1 MSRALSSRPYLERR
15 SKPRVSTPFRAA
27 VQGTDV
33 NGVHFDVTAT
43 LDNLSAG
50 GLYLRLAS
58 EVRVGSKLL
67 VSVHLNCQAGAP
79 SSEGCLFLEIYV
91 PVARV
96 DPIPGGFYGVAVT
109 FSSSVLF

>member
-1 MSRALSSRPYLERR
+1 MPWALSSPPHLERS
-15 SKPRVSTPFRAA
+15 SKPRVTTPFQAA

-33 NGVHFDVTAT
+33 DGVYFDVMST

-67 VSVHLNCQAGAP
+67 VNVHLNCQAGAP
-79 SSEGCLFLEIYV
+79 SSEGCLFLEIYG